1 MSKNRYNSIKIM
13 IEIDHLTILNL
24 DKEEDKEKRKRSKD
38 ATQKDSGNEK
48 EEPKM
53 ATNQENT
60 MDVRCDL
67 EKSESTENEKYV
79 TKI

>member
-1 MSKNRYNSIKIM
+1 M

-53 ATNQENT
+53 ATN
-60 MDVRCDL
+60 
-67 EKSESTENEKYV
+67 
-79 TKI
+79 